1 MKTQSFK
8 LFAAALVLGL
18 AVVFGSAASAS
29 AQAKMNFEVPFAF
42 HVGKDKL
49 AAGKYEMI
57 RVSEGGFWLRN
68 VDENTSSLVRFNL
81 QTAGLDRADSV
92 KLVFNRYGETYFLR
106 NFFDR
111 AGDIGRGLT
120 ESKLEKRIREGGRE
134 NQEQLAD
141 KKKKPEQV
149 SIYLNR

>member
-18 AVVFGSAASAS
+18 AAVFGTAASAN
-29 AQAKMNFEVPFAF
+29 AQDKMTFEVPFAF
-42 HVGKDKL
+42 YVGKDKL
-49 AAGKYEMI
+49 AAGKYEI
-57 RVSEGGFWLRN
+57 ARVSEAGYWLRN
-68 VDENTSSLVRFNL
+68 VEAGTSSLVRFNL
-81 QTAGLDRADSV
+81 QTPGLDRAESEKV
-92 KLVFNRYGETYFLR
+92 VFNRYGDTYFLR
-106 NFFDR
+106 NLYDR

-120 ESKLEKRIREGGRE
+120 ESKLEKELRRGGRE

-149 SIYLNR
+149 SVNVTR